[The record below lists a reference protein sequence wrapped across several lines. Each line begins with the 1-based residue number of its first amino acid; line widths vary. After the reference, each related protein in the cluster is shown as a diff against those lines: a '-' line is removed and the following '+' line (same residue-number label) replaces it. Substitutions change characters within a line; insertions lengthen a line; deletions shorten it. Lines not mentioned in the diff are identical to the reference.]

1 MTVTLKPRR
10 APSASV
16 GLSTKTWVRAL
27 KCALSFA
34 YWFVGQA
41 VGACLHLL
49 LMVFIMYSV
58 LYYYLTLFSYTP
70 CIHKGNPRK
79 GVPYICP
86 SVCVFILHVS

>member
-1 MTVTLKPRR
+1 MQSPKRV
-10 APSASV
+10 SWFVDQCV
-16 GLSTKTWVRAL
+16 GACLEVCPVL
-27 KCALSFA
+27 GLSFA

-49 LMVFIMYSV
+49 LMVFIMYAV